1 MYHYCLLAGFFGIIL
16 DSFFSLVFGYY
27 RFRKYRKR
35 LRGDFDQIKAKQKEI
50 QSELQDYANLV
61 QTHPTNVVQSLPAT
75 LDPLKHGSIPR
86 STNYVVYVR
95 ADSND
100 PKLEGGSRYNTL
112 SRK

>member
-1 MYHYCLLAGFFGIIL
+1 MYHCCLLAGFFGIML
-16 DSFFSLVFGYY
+16 YSFFPLVFGYF

-75 LDPLKHGSIPR
+75 LDPLKHGSMPR
-86 STNYVVYVR
+86 ATNVVYVR